1 MSFCSQTQQL
11 PVFQMFISC
20 AFFGSSWSIDTAKQV
35 TCVVR
40 WHMLYQLH
48 FCLDVVTSFSLL
60 CLKVFFPPTQFF
72 QFVPVPFSNKCIHG
86 FLFIHTDM
94 CPSCTRQVS
103 CQLSTIKKFWHVNL
117 YVSRYIARPTAW
129 KRGCGKCHSHFPT
142 FKKGVRLLLRFL
154 LWAVALELPG
164 S

>member
-1 MSFCSQTQQL
+1 MRFSAPAGQVTQQNKWHAL
-11 PVFQMFISC
+11 LGDICCISYIFVWMLSPVFPSYVWRF
-20 AFFGSSWSIDTAKQV
+20 
-35 TCVVR
+35 
-40 WHMLYQLH
+40 
-48 FCLDVVTSFSLL
+48 
-60 CLKVFFPPTQFF
+60 FFPPTQFF
-72 QFVPVPFSNKCIHG
+72 QFVSVPFSNKCIHG
-86 FLFIHTDM
+86 FLFIHTDK

-103 CQLSTIKKFWHVNL
+103 CQLSTLKNFWHVKL